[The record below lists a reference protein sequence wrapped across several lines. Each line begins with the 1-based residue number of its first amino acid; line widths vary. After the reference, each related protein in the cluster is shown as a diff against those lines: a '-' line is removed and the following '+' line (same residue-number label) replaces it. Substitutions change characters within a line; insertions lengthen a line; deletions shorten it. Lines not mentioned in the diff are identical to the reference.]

1 MVKTSVSSSLLRV
14 SSSSV
19 HTSFNSIWA
28 PISFPAAQP
37 GGPPA
42 AHQAFVGLQ
51 APEVTAG
58 EFYSPKTLKGKSEAD
73 FPLLEASSL
82 FAWQNRPFVAELEV
96 SKENL
101 NFLGSVFGGNVA
113 HWHMQAALSIAH
125 QQLEESSDLTSL
137 RLAGGAVRFAA
148 PLYLGDCV
156 RIFAERVSPL
166 PGSLLRDSPYSAF
179 YKVQLVARRKE
190 GFDRWPLSVL
200 EVGSSE
206 IEIKHIPVRARDS
219 SSLKSLQGLD
229 ITGIISNALKVCRPN
244 SFDTTDFKE
253 GASRRAA
260 QIVAAADIGFYL
272 AARNLGEESKN
283 DPVIVTSDL
292 SFTISDG
299 AYQPDV
305 AHDSLALSS
314 LMCSERRQSGA
325 REFLKMK
332 ALVLA
337 GTKRIGDTSATMVRL
352 KHI

>member
-1 MVKTSVSSSLLRV
+1 MVKTFISSSLLNV
-14 SSSSV
+14 SVSP
-19 HTSFNSIWA
+19 TPISFNSIWA

-37 GGPPA
+37 GVPPA

-58 EFYSPKTLKGKSEAD
+58 EFYSPKTLQGKSEAD

-113 HWHMQAALSIAH
+113 HWHMQAALSMAH
-125 QQLEESSDLTSL
+125 KQLEESSDLTSL

-148 PLYLGDCV
+148 PLYLGDHV
-156 RIFAERVSPL
+156 RIFAERVSAL
-166 PGSLLRDSPYSAF
+166 PGSLLRDSPYSSS
-179 YKVQLVARRKE
+179 YKVQLIARRKD

-219 SSLKSLQGLD
+219 SSIKSLRGLN
-229 ITGIISNALKVCRPN
+229 ITGIIGNALNVCEAS
-244 SFDTTDFKE
+244 SFDDTDFRE
-253 GASRRAA
+253 GASKRAA

-272 AARNLGEESKN
+272 AAQNLGERSKKQ
-283 DPVIVTSDL
+283 PVIVTSDI
-292 SFTISDG
+292 SFEILAE
-299 AYQPDV
+299 AYHPDV
-305 AHDSLALSS
+305 T
-314 LMCSERRQSGA
+314 
-325 REFLKMK
+325 REP
-332 ALVLA
+332 LVLSNLVCSGRQKRGGKEFFKLAAEVCA
-337 GTKRIGDTSATMVRL
+337 GSKRLASSSATMVRL
-352 KHI
+352 QA